1 LEDQPATGLTVG
13 FPLAKAALPRQTSV
27 MTLRLA
33 GCLVSTVM
41 LASCASLPPP
51 ATVPSVDLARY
62 SGDWY
67 EIESFPAWFQRGC
80 AGTKASY
87 TPTPDGRIRVI
98 NTCTRGQKSVSIEGV
113 ARVVPESNNSKLKV
127 QFFWPF
133 EGDYWILELD
143 PAYRWAA
150 VGHPNRKYLWIL
162 ARDPQLDPAE
172 LAGIRAKLAA
182 KGYDINRLRRTPAA
196 GQVPTDP

>member
-1 LEDQPATGLTVG
+1 LEDQPTTGLIVG
-13 FPLAKAALPRQTSV
+13 FALAKAGSPRQTSA

-62 SGDWY
+62 AGDWY

-87 TPTPDGRIRVI
+87 TPAPDGRIRVV

-127 QFFWPF
+127 RFFWPF

-172 LAGIRAKLAA
+172 LTSIRAKLAA
-182 KGYDINRLRRTPAA
+182 KGYDINRLRRTPPA
-196 GQVPTDP
+196 GQVPNDP

>member
-1 LEDQPATGLTVG
+1 LEDQPATGLIVG

-41 LASCASLPPP
+41 LASCASLPLP

-62 SGDWY
+62 AGDWY

-87 TPTPDGRIRVI
+87 TPAPDGRIRVI
-98 NTCTRGQKSVSIEGV
+98 NTCTRGQKSLSIEGV

-127 QFFWPF
+127 RFFWPF

-150 VGHPNRKYLWIL
+150 VGHPNRQYLWIL
-162 ARDPQLDPAE
+162 SRDPQLDPAE

-182 KGYDINRLRRTPAA
+182 KGYDINRLRRTPPA
-196 GQVPTDP
+196 GQVPNDQ

>member
-1 LEDQPATGLTVG
+1 LEDQPATGLIVG
-13 FPLAKAALPRQTSV
+13 FSLAKAVSPRQTSV

-62 SGDWY
+62 AGDWY

-87 TPTPDGRIRVI
+87 TPAPDGRIRVV
-98 NTCTRGQKSVSIEGV
+98 NTCTRGQKSVSIAGS
-113 ARVVPESNNSKLKV
+113 ARVVRGSNNSKLKV
-127 QFFWPF
+127 RFFWPF

-150 VGHPNRKYLWIL
+150 VGHPNRQYLWIL

-182 KGYDINRLRRTPAA
+182 KGYDINRLRRTPPA
-196 GQVPTDP
+196 GQVPNDP